1 MRRQLIALV
10 ISISHQPSY
19 FTHGPH
25 SGVAL
30 FRRRPTRTQGHRGF
44 RLSAFG
50 ILLQDSPCPRP
61 WLHLDALK
69 ALTDSIYAAA
79 DVKAEDADL
88 LQLGPSSGSTSQPVV
103 SSEGELSE
111 EDLVPASE
119 WFERRKAP
127 RPTSAQSWSGWSDE
141 LDGVSTYCCA
151 FRVRL
156 MNVSRPIYPKIH
168 LHTTSLIS

>member
-1 MRRQLIALV
+1 MRRQLVVSVNTNSRLL
-10 ISISHQPSY
+10 SY

-25 SGVAL
+25 TGVAL

-88 LQLGPSSGSTSQPVV
+88 LQLGQSSGTASQPIV

-111 EDLVPASE
+111 EDLVPARE
-119 WFERRKAP
+119 WFECRKAL
-127 RPTSAQSWSGWSDE
+127 RPTSSQPWTGWSDE
-141 LDGVSTYCCA
+141 LDGVCTHSFAIRFCSNE
-151 FRVRL
+151 R
-156 MNVSRPIYPKIH
+156 
-168 LHTTSLIS
+168 